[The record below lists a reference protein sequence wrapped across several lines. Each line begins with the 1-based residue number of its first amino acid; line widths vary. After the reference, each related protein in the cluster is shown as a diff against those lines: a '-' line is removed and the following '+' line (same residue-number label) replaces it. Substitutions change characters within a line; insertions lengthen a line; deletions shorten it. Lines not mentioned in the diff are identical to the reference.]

1 MSGHRLVLWFR
12 NDLRLTD
19 NALVHQAAQLIK
31 KEQATEVSISL
42 SRVILLWLIPLL
54 PSLTWHLV

>member
-42 SRVILLWLIPLL
+42 SRVILLWLIQLL

>member
-1 MSGHRLVLWFR
+1 MSGHRVVLWFR

-19 NALVHQAAQLIK
+19 NAIVHQAAQLIK

-42 SRVILLWLIPLL
+42 SRVTLLWLIPLL